1 MVFQQTIFI
10 VTDPGN
16 VLQLTPAL
24 NRAQLKLGRKLLAY
38 APSCCLRRIEKLNLQ
53 DNVKV
58 HNWSI

>member
-24 NRAQLKLGRKLLAY
+24 NRAQLKLGRML
-38 APSCCLRRIEKLNLQ
+38 S
-53 DNVKV
+53 
-58 HNWSI
+58 S